1 MPCETDSPERD
12 NTGKRRKEI
21 MRLNISATALAA
33 GILWGAAVLIV
44 GIANL
49 AWPGYGVELL
59 RLLASIYPGY
69 KAAGS
74 MGDLIIGAFYSLVD
88 GALFGLLFAWLYNR
102 FLGDEGAIPSRVKQ
116 EAGVRYPSVE
126 PKS

>member
-1 MPCETDSPERD
+1 V
-12 NTGKRRKEI
+12 
-21 MRLNISATALAA
+21 RLNVWAVAFAL
-33 GILWGAAVLIV
+33 GILCFAAVLIV
-44 GIANL
+44 GVANL
-49 AWPGYGVELL
+49 AWPCYGSELL

-74 MGDLIIGAFYSLVD
+74 MGDLIIGTLYSLLD

-116 EAGVRYPSVE
+116 EAGVLYPSVE